1 MFRMTRQQR
10 RRWTLPL
17 LVVFLLHWFGGVAEA
32 GARVICL
39 EPGGKVN
46 IEFVGKPC
54 SDDAKGSHQ
63 GEHGCIDVPLDNG
76 HPEHSTSH
84 GVDAKVS
91 VASVQSVA
99 LFYLLPMP
107 TAAPFISVQALAPP
121 ATNHPAVLRETT
133 VLRI

>member
-17 LVVFLLHWFGGVAEA
+17 LVVLLLHWCGGVAEA

-46 IEFVGKPC
+46 IEFIGKLC
-54 SDDAKGSHQ
+54 SDDGKASHQ
-63 GEHGCIDVPLDNG
+63 GKQSCLDVPADDG
-76 HPEHSTSH
+76 HPGHSTTP
-84 GVDAKVS
+84 GVDAKLS
-91 VASVQSVA
+91 VASLQSVA
-99 LFYLLPMP
+99 LFYLLPMS
-107 TAAPFISVQALAPP
+107 TAAPIVSIQALAPP
-121 ATNHPAVLRETT
+121 ATNHPAALREST